1 MMTKNKEN
9 GLLNLVLNIL
19 LPTFILI
26 KLSKDIY
33 LGPTYG
39 FCLALSFPLLY
50 SIYSFVKHKTL
61 NLMSAL
67 GFISIVLT
75 GGIGLLKIDSQWI
88 AVKEAAVP
96 ALIGLSLLF
105 TYNSTFLHKMLSNL
119 LDMQTINKAL
129 EETNSLT
136 LFETA
141 QKRALLGVVASF
153 MVSSGLN
160 FALAKVVIKSPSG
173 TEAFA
178 AELGKMTALSF
189 PVIALPA
196 TIILMGTIWYL
207 VRKIHKLTNIP
218 IEDLFII

>member
-1 MMTKNKEN
+1 MINKSKEN
-9 GLLNLVLNIL
+9 GLLNIVLNIL

-26 KLSKDIY
+26 KLSKDVY

-39 FCLALSFPLLY
+39 FCLALSFPL
-50 SIYSFVKHKTL
+50 IYSAYSLIKHKTF
-61 NLMSAL
+61 NLMSVL
-67 GFISIVLT
+67 GFVSILLT

-96 ALIGLSLLF
+96 AIIGLSLLF
-105 TYNSTFLHKMLSNL
+105 TYNSNFLPKMLSNL
-119 LDMQTINKAL
+119 LDMKTITTAL
-129 EETNSLT
+129 EEANSLT

-153 MVSSGLN
+153 MVSAVLN

-173 TEAFA
+173 SEAFA

-196 TIILMGTIWYL
+196 TIILMGTIWFL